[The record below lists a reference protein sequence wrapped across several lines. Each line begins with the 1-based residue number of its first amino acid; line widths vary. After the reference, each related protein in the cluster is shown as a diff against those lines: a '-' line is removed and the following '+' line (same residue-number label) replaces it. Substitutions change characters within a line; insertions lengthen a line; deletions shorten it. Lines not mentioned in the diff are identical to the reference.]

1 MEFGEIIIL
10 EQKYLMFSL
19 RFRFFLPLTEK
30 QERRAHLV
38 NPEILEGIK
47 QTERMFDEGL
57 KNVQNDLVLQERSH
71 DNVKEKMR

>member
-1 MEFGEIIIL
+1 M
-10 EQKYLMFSL
+10 
-19 RFRFFLPLTEK
+19 TEK

-47 QTERMFDEGL
+47 QTEMMFDEGL